1 MIVALASLHF
11 QSQMLI
17 VITLKSFFLLS
28 NVCYQVWKTTR
39 LPHNVGRSI
48 S

>member
-1 MIVALASLHF
+1 MAVALASLHF
-11 QSQMLI
+11 HSQMLI
-17 VITLKSFFLLS
+17 VIILKSFFLLF
-28 NVCYQVWKTTR
+28 NVCYQVWETTR